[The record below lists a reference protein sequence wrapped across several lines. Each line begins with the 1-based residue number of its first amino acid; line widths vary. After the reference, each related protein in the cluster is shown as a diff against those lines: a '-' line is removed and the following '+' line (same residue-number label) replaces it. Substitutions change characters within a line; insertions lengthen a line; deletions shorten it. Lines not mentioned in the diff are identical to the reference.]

1 MNLLIRV
8 KLNVIPSGALM
19 NYYGHI
25 STSETKPR
33 IFFLKSAVVH
43 CRLKMIQNQMNK
55 IVIKFPF
62 GARWELKVKNDEIF
76 FLNLTEK
83 NLIRVL
89 NTLNTLYTPAKLCH
103 VTLNIK
109 SSDQVNLNVLHLLH

>member
-43 CRLKMIQNQMNK
+43 CRVENDSESNEQNCD
-55 IVIKFPF
+55 
-62 GARWELKVKNDEIF
+62 KVSLWGKVGVES
-76 FLNLTEK
+76 K
-83 NLIRVL
+83 
-89 NTLNTLYTPAKLCH
+89 K
-103 VTLNIK
+103 
-109 SSDQVNLNVLHLLH
+109 